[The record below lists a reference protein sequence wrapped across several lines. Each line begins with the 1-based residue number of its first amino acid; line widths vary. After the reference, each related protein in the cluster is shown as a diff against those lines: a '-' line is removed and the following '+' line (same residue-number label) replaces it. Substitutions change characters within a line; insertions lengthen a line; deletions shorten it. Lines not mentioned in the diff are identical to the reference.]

1 MALYSL
7 RLRQALKTLTPL
19 LGHRTPLPQ
28 VCALPA
34 VESCGV
40 IRLLPATNL
49 QSRPFRSSPI
59 WLSSSRSFNNQNEEI
74 GPDTILFEGCDYNHW
89 LITMDFPKDPK
100 PTPEEMVETYVQT
113 LAKGLNISVE
123 EAKLKMYA
131 CSTTTYTG
139 FQAVMTEEESEKFR
153 GLPGVVFILPDSYI
167 NPATKEYGGDK
178 YINGTIIP
186 RPPPVQYG
194 RTGGRYGDRNRNTE
208 RPRYDRQG
216 GPMPNRQGNP
226 PYDNRGSMQGDGGNY
241 GAPQNYPPQ
250 QNYGP
255 AGQGPMPMSNR
266 DYAHGG
272 RDTYQGE
279 RRDTMPPYQGN
290 YNQGQQG
297 NYHPQERRDFSQ
309 GAQRNYA
316 PPDQRDV
323 RGDNRNYNPQHSGN
337 YGQGTGGSYGQG
349 MGSGPSGYGQAQQGH
364 GEGQRFSQVDQRN
377 DMQDEQRNYPPT
389 GNTNQGRY

>member
-1 MALYSL
+1 MEY
-7 RLRQALKTLTPL
+7 
-19 LGHRTPLPQ
+19 
-28 VCALPA
+28 
-34 VESCGV
+34 
-40 IRLLPATNL
+40 
-49 QSRPFRSSPI
+49 
-59 WLSSSRSFNNQNEEI
+59 
-74 GPDTILFEGCDYNHW
+74 LF
-89 LITMDFPKDPK
+89 
-100 PTPEEMVETYVQT
+100 
-113 LAKGLNISVE
+113 VE

-153 GLPGVVFILPDSYI
+153 
-167 NPATKEYGGDK
+167 GDK

-337 YGQGTGGSYGQG
+337 YGQGTGGSYGQEWVLGLPG
-349 MGSGPSGYGQAQQGH
+349 MGRLTKGMEKVRGSHKLIRETTCKKSKGTIH
-364 GEGQRFSQVDQRN
+364 LREIRTKVDIEVKQSLVS
-377 DMQDEQRNYPPT
+377 
-389 GNTNQGRY
+389 

>member
-216 GPMPNRQGNP
+216 ELWASRTRSHADEQQGLCP
-226 PYDNRGSMQGDGGNY
+226 WRRTLIRG
-241 GAPQNYPPQ
+241 
-250 QNYGP
+250 
-255 AGQGPMPMSNR
+255 
-266 DYAHGG
+266 
-272 RDTYQGE
+272 E
-279 RRDTMPPYQGN
+279 RDTMPPYQGN

-349 MGSGPSGYGQAQQGH
+349 MGSGPSGYGQAHQGH

-377 DMQDEQRNYPPT
+377 DMQEEQRNYPPT
-389 GNTNQGRY
+389 EIEPINSTSCHPCYCKLLLFSLMHLNDILQGRY